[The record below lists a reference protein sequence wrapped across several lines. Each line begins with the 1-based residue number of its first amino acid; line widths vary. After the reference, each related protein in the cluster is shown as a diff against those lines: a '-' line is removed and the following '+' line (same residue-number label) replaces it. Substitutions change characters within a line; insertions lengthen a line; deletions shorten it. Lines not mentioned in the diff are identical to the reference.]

1 MTPGKAL
8 VEKRRPL
15 TRIEIITLAVEQGGR
30 CGCGCGI
37 KLDAAKEG
45 VVDEHVV
52 PLELTGTNDLRNRAL
67 YRKPC
72 AVKKTKA
79 DHKAIAKAK
88 RLAGET
94 CQGPRRKIHSRGFS
108 KTTVPI
114 KIPSRPFGPS
124 KKPRPTMEKT
134 NG

>member
-1 MTPGKAL
+1 MTPGKDL

-37 KLDAAKEG
+37 KLDAVREG
-45 VVDEHVV
+45 VIDEHVV

-72 AVKKTKA
+72 AVEKTKA
-79 DHKAIAKAK
+79 DHGAIAKCK

-94 CQGPRRKIHSRGFS
+94 CQGPKRPIPSRGFS
-108 KTTVPI
+108 KPTTPI
-114 KIPSRPFGPS
+114 KIQSRGFGPS
-124 KKPRPTMEKT
+124 KKVRRAMEESQS
-134 NG
+134 

>member
-15 TRIEIITLAVEQGGR
+15 TRIEIITLAVEQGGK

-37 KLDAAKEG
+37 KLDAVREG

-72 AVKKTKA
+72 AVEKTKA
-79 DHKAIAKAK
+79 DHGAIAKAK

-94 CQGPRRKIHSRGFS
+94 CQGPKRAIPTHVNAWGQKRKTEWPKRSFA
-108 KTTVPI
+108 
-114 KIPSRPFGPS
+114 PS
-124 KKPRPTMEKT
+124 KKVRRAMEESQ
-134 NG
+134 

>member
-15 TRIEIITLAVEQGGR
+15 TRIEIITLAVGQGGR
-30 CGCGCGI
+30 CGCGCGE
-37 KLDAAKEG
+37 KLDATKER
-45 VVDEHVV
+45 VIDEHVI
-52 PLELTGTNDLRNRAL
+52 PLELTGTNDLSNRAL

-79 DHKAIAKAK
+79 DAAAIAKAK

-94 CQGPRRKIHSRGFS
+94 GQGPRKAIPSRQFA
-108 KTTVPI
+108 KPAVPI
-114 KIPSRPFGPS
+114 RIPSRPLATRGKS
-124 KKPRPTMEKT
+124 
-134 NG
+134 